1 MSFTGGRI
9 ASAPVSLYFRDFGT
23 SVRYIT
29 SMSILYQLFELSH
42 KKCTEGHLPCTN
54 GIVLIQKAGM
64 KRCSL
69 PTTPFLPGFYPN
81 FYSGSIISVTN
92 TPGSFCLLMY
102 PPYFSTTRL
111 IRFNPCP

>member
-23 SVRYIT
+23 SVRYIN

-54 GIVLIQKAGM
+54 GIANIQKAGM
-64 KRCSL
+64 KRC
-69 PTTPFLPGFYPN
+69 G
-81 FYSGSIISVTN
+81 
-92 TPGSFCLLMY
+92 
-102 PPYFSTTRL
+102 
-111 IRFNPCP
+111 

>member
-1 MSFTGGRI
+1 MSFTGGQI

-54 GIVLIQKAGM
+54 GIANIQKAGM
-64 KRCSL
+64 KRC
-69 PTTPFLPGFYPN
+69 G
-81 FYSGSIISVTN
+81 
-92 TPGSFCLLMY
+92 
-102 PPYFSTTRL
+102 
-111 IRFNPCP
+111 